1 MICSE
6 VDYSVF
12 YCHSPQGCIYL
23 IAYVDDNT
31 TVITMVLSAWNSTI
45 MQQFAMIRSEVDY
58 PVFYC
63 HSPQGWIYL
72 IVYVDDNTT
81 EITVVLSA
89 WNNTSHAS
97 SRLTPS

>member
-1 MICSE
+1 MEFLSDGLAKVDALNSE

-31 TVITMVLSAWNSTI
+31 TVITM
-45 MQQFAMIRSEVDY
+45 QFAMIRSEVDY

-89 WNNTSHAS
+89 
-97 SRLTPS
+97 